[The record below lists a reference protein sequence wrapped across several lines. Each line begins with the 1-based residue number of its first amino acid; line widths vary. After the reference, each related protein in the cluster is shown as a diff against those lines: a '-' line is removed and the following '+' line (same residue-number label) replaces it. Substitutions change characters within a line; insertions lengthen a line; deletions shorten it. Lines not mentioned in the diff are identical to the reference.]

1 MSKTK
6 YMKAPWLLIL
16 IMLLAAAGSKAEEAK
31 AAITNAPTAELKI
44 PAGAEYI
51 TLAAGCFW
59 CTEAVFQQ
67 IPGVISVTSGYT
79 GGTVPNPTYHEV
91 CTGKTGHAEAARI
104 VFDPKKTSLEKIL
117 EVFWEMHDPTTSNR
131 QGPDSGTQYRSA
143 IFYNNDAQ
151 KAIAERSKAAASK
164 AISKPIVTEITK
176 AGEFYPAEDYHQDYY
191 NLNKDRNPYCRA
203 VISPKLKKLG
213 LKQ

>member
-91 CTGKTGHAEAARI
+91 CTGKTGHRRGRPHI
-104 VFDPKKTSLEKIL
+104 VFDPKKNQS
-117 EVFWEMHDPTTSNR
+117 
-131 QGPDSGTQYRSA
+131 
-143 IFYNNDAQ
+143 
-151 KAIAERSKAAASK
+151 
-164 AISKPIVTEITK
+164 
-176 AGEFYPAEDYHQDYY
+176 
-191 NLNKDRNPYCRA
+191 
-203 VISPKLKKLG
+203 
-213 LKQ
+213 

>member
-1 MSKTK
+1 
-6 YMKAPWLLIL
+6 MKLAWLI
-16 IMLLAAAGSKAEEAK
+16 IAVALLSCAGSNAEETK
-31 AAITNAPTAELKI
+31 AVITNAPPVAIKVPE
-44 PAGAEYI
+44 GADYI

-79 GGTVPNPTYHEV
+79 GGTAPNPTYHEV
-91 CTGKTGHAEAARI
+91 CTGKTGHAEATRI

-117 EVFWEMHDPTTSNR
+117 EVFWEMHDPTSLNR
-131 QGPDSGTQYRSA
+131 QGSDSGTQYRSA

-151 KAIAERSKAAASK
+151 KGIAEKSKAAAK
-164 AISKPIVTEITK
+164 KEFSKPIVTEITK

-191 NLNKDRNPYCRA
+191 SLNKDRNPYCRA